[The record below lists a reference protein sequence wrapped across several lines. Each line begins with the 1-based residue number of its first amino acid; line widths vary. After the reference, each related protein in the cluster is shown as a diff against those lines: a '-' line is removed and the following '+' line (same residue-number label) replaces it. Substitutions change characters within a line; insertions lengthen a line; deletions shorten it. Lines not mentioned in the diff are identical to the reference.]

1 MKPEN
6 SKKARTM
13 PPKVYIDGHV
23 GTTGLR
29 IREWLAGRNDIE
41 LLALAEAQ
49 RKNDAARRAVL
60 DEADVA
66 ILCLPDAASREA
78 AGWAAHTDTRL
89 IDAST
94 AHRVEDDWVYG
105 LPELRP
111 DQREAIRQA
120 KYVANPGCYPSAFL
134 LLVRPLLEAGLIEKH
149 TPVSIHALSGYSG
162 GGRPLIEKWQDAE
175 LGLGALV
182 YEAPYALERVHKH
195 VPEMTKYSLL
205 DYAPLFVPA
214 VGPFRCGMRVQ
225 VPLHT
230 SLLPPGANETIREVL
245 RERYRH
251 EPFVRVLPNES
262 PPETNERSLDP
273 QACNDTNRIDLHVA
287 PHPAGH
293 VLLIAILDNLG
304 KGACGVA
311 IQNLNLMLGLPE
323 TTGLSV

>member
-1 MKPEN
+1 
-6 SKKARTM
+6 M

-29 IREWLAGRNDIE
+29 IREWMAGRHDVE
-41 LLALAEAQ
+41 LLTLPDAQ
-49 RKNDAARRAVL
+49 RKSEAARRAL
-60 DEADVA
+60 LAEADVA
-66 ILCLPDAASREA
+66 VLCLPDDASREA
-78 AGWAAHTDTRL
+78 AGWAAHTNTRL
-89 IDAST
+89 IDASSV
-94 AHRVEDDWVYG
+94 HRVEAGWVYG
-105 LPELRP
+105 LPELQP
-111 DQREAIRQA
+111 HQRDAIRHAQ
-120 KYVANPGCYPSAFL
+120 YVANPGCYSSAFL
-134 LLVRPLLEAGLIEKH
+134 LLVRPLLDAGLIEKN
-149 TPVSIHALSGYSG
+149 TPISIHALSGYSG
-162 GGRPLIEKWQDAE
+162 GGRPLIEKWEDTE
-175 LGLGALV
+175 LGLGSLV

-205 DYAPLFVPA
+205 DSAPHFVPA

-225 VPLHT
+225 VPIHT
-230 SLLPPGANETIREVL
+230 SLLQPGAGETIREVL

-273 QACNDTNRIDLHVA
+273 QACNDTNRIDLHVT

-323 TTGLSV
+323 TSGLPA